1 MRKKSL
7 LLGLAA
13 IMCVPFAMVGCSSDD
28 SKDDGNTATVAQ
40 AEAKKENS
48 IIGYWKYMVTEQ
60 MFVYYAITEDSMET
74 VSLGDVETT
83 KIKVTDKAI
92 ENVDTEEAFEYTIK
106 DDVLTLNAGDN
117 VLEMMRITEKEYE
130 EAKATLTGDGDDAE
144 DDSINGISV
153 EPGVEMT
160 VTEDDGTIVVY
171 ANDGDGTYIKS
182 KTKPTDDTDDTDET
196 EESSDNSSSSDKKNG
211 DDAFS
216 KNPYLADIT
225 LPMDLS
231 DLHDKLGDPTT
242 EDEQWDT
249 WKTSDDYKIT
259 AYHKDGSVWKI
270 EANPAKSSA
279 WAEDDIDF
287 SGVDTAKSYTYDEL
301 AKEVGSTGTVYS
313 LTNVNEQEKYSV
325 IWYNNSGDSMVAE
338 FDAKTDTAIV
348 ITK

>member
-1 MRKKSL
+1 MDFNQVRQQNVNLIQDINQVIDEFHNQDFFHGHNNFVKLTKTLLHWVQFSESHITEFKK
-7 LLGLAA
+7 
-13 IMCVPFAMVGCSSDD
+13 
-28 SKDDGNTATVAQ
+28 
-40 AEAKKENS
+40 
-48 IIGYWKYMVTEQ
+48 IGYEFPSQLVM
-60 MFVYYAITEDSMET
+60 
-74 VSLGDVETT
+74 
-83 KIKVTDKAI
+83 
-92 ENVDTEEAFEYTIK
+92 DTFTMMLSSQEK
-106 DDVLTLNAGDN
+106 QDN
-117 VLEMMRITEKEYE
+117 VLLADQLELFMLPIVIQQQEYIMDYLPIRPNE
-130 EAKATLTGDGDDAE
+130 TLFQ
-144 DDSINGISV
+144 
-153 EPGVEMT
+153 
-160 VTEDDGTIVVY
+160 
-171 ANDGDGTYIKS
+171 
-182 KTKPTDDTDDTDET
+182 
-196 EESSDNSSSSDKKNG
+196 KNVKLLRK
-211 DDAFS
+211 